1 MAPPKRILVGKIAT
15 AHGVRG
21 LVKVMVFAEDPK
33 TLEKHG
39 PLSIAAGGD
48 KTITLK
54 LKNSLGSKGGK
65 FWLAEVDGVAD
76 RNAAERLRGTELWL
90 ERDKLPKTKKNEYY
104 IEDLVGLTVRDS
116 SGAIGKIA
124 GVHNFGAGDMLDI
137 QPVAGE
143 SFFLPFTKENIVK
156 VDVAGKTVT
165 VELPE
170 GIREVS

>member
-1 MAPPKRILVGKIAT
+1 
-15 AHGVRG
+15 
-21 LVKVMVFAEDPK
+21 VMVFAEDPK

-39 PLSIAAGGD
+39 ALSVAATGD
-48 KTITLK
+48 TTITLK
-54 LKNSLGSKGGK
+54 MKNSLGSKGGK
-65 FWLAEVDGVAD
+65 FWLAEVEGVAD

-90 ERDKLPKTKKNEYY
+90 DRDKLPKTKKNEYY
-104 IEDLVGLTVRDS
+104 IEDLVGLTVRD
-116 SGAIGKIA
+116 GNGTIGKIA

-137 QPVAGE
+137 QPATGE

-156 VDVAGKTVT
+156 VDIADKTVT